1 LPAKELTVPI
11 YKLSI
16 VVPGRRDVG
25 GIQNLDKEPK
35 PGDIIFLGKE
45 EYEIVDVSELMPPR
59 GDFAYL
65 HAICRPVENKS
76 TKKNL

>member
-1 LPAKELTVPI
+1 MAT

-25 GIQNLDKEPK
+25 GIQNLEKEPK
-35 PGDIIFLGKE
+35 SGDIIILGKE
-45 EYEIVDVSELMPPR
+45 KFEIIDLAELMPPR

-65 HAICRPVENKS
+65 HAVCRPIDEH
-76 TKKNL
+76 

>member
-1 LPAKELTVPI
+1 MAT

-25 GIQNLDKEPK
+25 GIQNLEEEPQ
-35 PGDIIFLGKE
+35 PGDIIVLGKD
-45 EYEIVDVSELMPPR
+45 EYEIIDVSELMPPR

-65 HAICRPVENKS
+65 HAICRPIEEAEAGAGAS
-76 TKKNL
+76 LG

>member
-1 LPAKELTVPI
+1 VPI

-25 GIQNLDKEPK
+25 GIQNLDQEPK
-35 PGDIIFLGKE
+35 PGDIIVLGKE
-45 EYEIVDVSELMPPR
+45 EYEIVDVAELMPPR
-59 GDFAYL
+59 GGFAYL

-76 TKKNL
+76 ANENL